1 MCDQG
6 ECHASSNLQAQLKA
20 SSTARQDNGQSRE
33 ASQPQETQRT
43 EKDTDKK
50 TRQDSTSLN
59 SPTFPVA
66 HDHDD
71 DDDGDDDDDN
81 DNDNDND
88 NGEVM

>member
-6 ECHASSNLQAQLKA
+6 ECHASSNLQTQLKA

-43 EKDTDKK
+43 AKDTDKK

-66 HDHDD
+66 Q

-81 DNDNDND
+81 GD
-88 NGEVM
+88 VIYIYVCVCRCW